1 MANPKG
7 KSASKIKIDSFD
19 DLFGSSEIES
29 LNQTEQVVEVPLE
42 DLHTFQNHPFRV
54 LDDEKMEET
63 VESIKKYGV
72 LMPGIARPRKEG
84 GYEII
89 AGHRRK
95 RGCELA
101 GRTTMPVFIRDYT
114 DDEAVVIMVD
124 SNIQREDI
132 LPSEKAK
139 AYRMKYEAM
148 QHRGRKTGESTLE
161 TIGEPTGESGKTV
174 QRYIRLATLVDG
186 LLEMVDRRKLGFIP
200 AVDISYLTKEQ
211 QMWIFDIL
219 QSEDCTV
226 SKGQAASLKSYAK
239 SGELTPVVAELVL
252 QKKKEKEQKV
262 TIKADKIRHYFPEN
276 YSKEDMEAVI
286 LELLDEWK
294 RKQKED

>member
-1 MANPKG
+1 
-7 KSASKIKIDSFD
+7 
-19 DLFGSSEIES
+19 
-29 LNQTEQVVEVPLE
+29 
-42 DLHTFQNHPFRV
+42 
-54 LDDEKMEET
+54 
-63 VESIKKYGV
+63 
-72 LMPGIARPRKEG
+72 
-84 GYEII
+84 
-89 AGHRRK
+89 
-95 RGCELA
+95 
-101 GRTTMPVFIRDYT
+101 MPVFIRDYT

-132 LPSEKAK
+132 LPSEKAR
-139 AYRMKYEAM
+139 AYLMKYGAM

-161 TIGEPTGESGKTV
+161 TIGEPAGESGKTV
-174 QRYIRLATLVDG
+174 QRYIRLANLVDG
-186 LLEMVDRRKLGFIP
+186 LLEMVDNRKLGFIP

-219 QSEDCTV
+219 QSGDCTV

-239 SGELTPVVAELVL
+239 SGELTPVVAKLVL

-262 TIKADKIRHYFPEN
+262 TIKADKIRHYFPED

>member
-1 MANPKG
+1 MPKTG
-7 KSASKIKIDSFD
+7 SASKIKIDSFD
-19 DLFGSSEIES
+19 DLFGNVTSEDSNSS
-29 LNQTEQVVEVPLE
+29 EQVVEVSLE
-42 DLHTFQNHPFRV
+42 DLHTFKNHPFRV

-63 VESIKKYGV
+63 VESIRKYGV

-186 LLEMVDRRKLGFIP
+186 LLEMVDNRKLGFIP

-219 QSEDCTV
+219 QSGDCTV

-239 SGELTPVVAELVL
+239 SGELTPVVAKLVL

-262 TIKADKIRHYFPEN
+262 TIKADKIRHYFPED

>member
-1 MANPKG
+1 MTKTG
-7 KSASKIKIDSFD
+7 SASKIKIDSFD
-19 DLFGSSEIES
+19 DLFGNVTSEDSNSS
-29 LNQTEQVVEVPLE
+29 EQVVEVSLE
-42 DLHTFQNHPFRV
+42 DLHTFKNHPFRV

-63 VESIKKYGV
+63 VESIRKYGV

-101 GRTTMPVFIRDYT
+101 GRTSMPIFIRDYT

-174 QRYIRLATLVDG
+174 QRYIRLANLVDG
-186 LLEMVDRRKLGFIP
+186 LLEMVDNRKLGFIP

-219 QSEDCTV
+219 RSGNYTV
-226 SKGQAASLKSYAK
+226 SKGQAASLKAYAK
-239 SGELTPVVAELVL
+239 SGELTPAVAELVL
-252 QKKKEKEQKV
+252 LQKREKEWKI
-262 TIKADKIRHYFPEN
+262 TIKGDKIRHYFPET
-276 YSKEDMEAVI
+276 YSDEDMESVI
-286 LELLDEWK
+286 LDLLDEWK
-294 RKQKED
+294 RRQKED